1 MASYPPPNQNV
12 AIFNPLNFI
21 TGGEGLTLDEGKKFF
36 LQFPDAQ
43 GTENMETTNIDG
55 VFTANDQSF
64 FNDKITLEQTDT
76 GEDALN
82 ILVNSPGYAIR
93 ATTRTDPTTNTQIT
107 ILPTATNGEINSI
120 VQLGDAL
127 IYSTTGNLTGANLSI
142 TSLGAVED
150 FGVRLNT
157 EDDIIEVGG
166 LLELMTNDGLKFFDG
181 TTQNTAYTGTGLED
195 LNQVLLQGN
204 DAMGQNITNLNDI
217 STLTIN
223 GSSFPTPT
231 PAINS
236 VLTAGGNA
244 NFQSINNLSSIA
256 TAVAGVATR
265 LSQLLPSQLLLFYED
280 AIYKSSIQGLN
291 PTTSASPPTFTISNE
306 NKSTGDINTTNIL
319 PNSLQYTGVS
329 KYDFVSN
336 VGIQLSSNA
345 SSWLF
350 NTDGSILFPDSTIQ
364 TTAYTGTGLEDL
376 NQVLIQGND
385 AMGQNINGVDN
396 IDLNTI
402 TGVSELNANI
412 GLNIVVN
419 NDVSPL
425 NWYFDPGGIL
435 YFPDSSTQDTA
446 YTGVPSLSDV
456 LMIGNDAMGQ
466 IITDVASI
474 TFSTNNVI
482 LGNGAGGFA
491 TQSICIGINAG
502 SNCFNATCIG
512 NSAGGNIGTNSV
524 AIGTNASATNG
535 SANSICI
542 VGDGVALNPT
552 TPGLF
557 ISPIRNGTTTETLYY
572 DTTNKEIFYGAGGT
586 SSAIPTF
593 YRYAKNSSQNI
604 SSGIITAILWDSPIS
619 VGTNGMT
626 LNPLTGLITNSSGV
640 PMLINASATATFSSA
655 GSTFNV
661 AIIIEDY
668 LTGFNLSAQFNPS
681 NVGLNTSNTTTAG
694 FILPSGGQ
702 FRINVSQNSGG
713 IINAGGILTQLSF
726 TATP

>member
-127 IYSTTGNLTGANLSI
+127 IYSTTGNLTGANLAI
-142 TSLGAVED
+142 TSLGAIED
-150 FGVRLNT
+150 FGIRLNA

-195 LNQVLLQGN
+195 LNQVLIQGN

-223 GSSFPTPT
+223 GSSYPPATPD
-231 PAINS
+231 INS

-244 NFQSINNLSSIA
+244 NFQAINNLSSIA

-265 LSQLLPSQLLLFYED
+265 LSQLLPSQLLLFYD
-280 AIYKSSIQGLN
+280 DVLYRSSIQGLN
-291 PTTSASPPTFTISNE
+291 PTTSSSSPTFTISNE
-306 NKSTGDINTTNIL
+306 NKTTGDINTTNIL

-329 KYDFVSN
+329 NYDFVSN

-376 NQVLIQGND
+376 NQVLIQGDD
-385 AMGQNINGVDN
+385 AMGQNINGV
-396 IDLNTI
+396 
-402 TGVSELNANI
+402 
-412 GLNIVVN
+412 
-419 NDVSPL
+419 
-425 NWYFDPGGIL
+425 GG
-435 YFPDSSTQDTA
+435 
-446 YTGVPSLSDV
+446 
-456 LMIGNDAMGQ
+456 
-466 IITDVASI
+466 I

-482 LGNGAGGFA
+482 LGNGAGASA
-491 TQSICIGINAG
+491 TQSICIGVNAG

-512 NSAGGNIGTNSV
+512 NSAGGNIGTNAV

-557 ISPIRNGTTTETLYY
+557 ISPIRNGTTTEALYY
-572 DTTNKEIFYGAGGT
+572 DTTNKEIFYGTA
-586 SSAIPTF
+586 SSASSVIPTF

-626 LNPLTGLITNSSGV
+626 LNSLTGLITNSSGV

-668 LTGFNLSAQFNPS
+668 LTGFNLAAQFNPS
-681 NVGLNTSNTTTAG
+681 NVGLNTSNTATAG